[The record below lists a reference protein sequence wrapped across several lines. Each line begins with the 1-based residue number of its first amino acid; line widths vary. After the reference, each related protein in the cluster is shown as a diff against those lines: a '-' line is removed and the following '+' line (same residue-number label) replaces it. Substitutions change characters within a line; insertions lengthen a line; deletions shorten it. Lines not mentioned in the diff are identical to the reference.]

1 MFLGQTRRMN
11 GVGTYFLKTVVAAV
25 LLTVLSV
32 GQAVAQTRLNSITID
47 GNVRIPDSSV
57 VDFSGLTQGETVT
70 NGQLNAAVLEIMA
83 TGLFETAEV
92 VPTGSGVRIVVVER
106 PTISRINIEGNRRL
120 SDDQLSTVVTSEPRR
135 VYSPTVAA
143 ADASAIADAYSA
155 AGRQAA
161 RVTPRIIER
170 SDNRVD
176 LIFEVSEGRTVEN
189 ERISFV
195 GNRNFSDRRLRR
207 VIQTKQAGIFR
218 AIIGQDNFVPELVQ
232 FDRQLLTD
240 FYRSRGYIDFEILDV
255 TSELSRER
263 NATFLTFNLRE
274 GQKYE
279 IGQVSVSSE
288 FQNVNIVEYRDA
300 LRIRTGQTWSP
311 NLIEEQISRLEQ
323 LALTQGLEF
332 LRVDPRITRNQRD
345 LSLNIEF
352 ALVRG
357 PRIFVE
363 RIDIEGNQ
371 TTLDRVIRRQFNTV
385 EGDPFNPREIRNAAE
400 RIRALGFFAVAD
412 VETRRGTAADQVIVD
427 VDVEEQPTGSL
438 TFGGSFNDENGFALL
453 VNFSER
459 NFLGRGQAL
468 SFEVQSGSDTSQTA
482 LSFTEPAFLGRD
494 LAFGLDI
501 SSVETSFDES
511 SFDTRVIS
519 VRPRL
524 TFPFSENS
532 RLTVFY
538 EAALDEISDIDPGSS
553 PIILAEE
560 GEEFRCSIG
569 YSYTLDLLRGGLNP
583 NRGVRLTF
591 GKELAGLGGDI
602 EFLRTTALAVAQRDV
617 FNEEVTVRAIFEGG
631 LINTFGGGTSRV
643 TDRFFLSPRQLRG
656 FASRGVG
663 PRDTGSAE
671 ADVIGGNAFVS
682 VRFEADFPLG
692 LPEEFGLAGGVFLD
706 FASLWDLDNTNGA
719 AAVDDGFDLR
729 ASIGFSLFWDTPIG
743 PLRMNFA
750 TPLRENALDETN
762 AFDITISTQF

>member
-1 MFLGQTRRMN
+1 MHRVR
-11 GVGTYFLKTVVAAV
+11 TYILRAVVV
-25 LLTVLSV
+25 LLVLAGLTA
-32 GQAVAQTRLNSITID
+32 GQAIAQTRLNSITVD

-57 VDFSGLTQGETVT
+57 VSFSGLSPGETAT
-70 NGQLNAAVLEIMA
+70 GSQLNSAVLEIMA
-83 TGLFETAEV
+83 TGLFETAEI
-92 VPTGSGVRIVVVER
+92 VPVGNGVRIVVVER

-120 SDDQLSTVVTSEPRR
+120 SDDQLLTVVTSEPRR

-143 ADASAIADAYSA
+143 SDASAIADAYSVS
-155 AGRQAA
+155 GRQAA

-176 LIFEVSEGRTVEN
+176 LVFEVSEGSVVEN

-207 VIQTKQAGIFR
+207 VIQTKQANLFR
-218 AIIGQDNFVPELVQ
+218 ALIGRDTFVPELVQ

-255 TSELSRER
+255 TTELSRER
-263 NATFLTFNLRE
+263 DATFLTFNLRE
-274 GQKYE
+274 GQKYS

-288 FQNVNIVEYRDA
+288 FATVSIAEYQDA
-300 LRIRTGQTWSP
+300 LRIRSGQTWSP
-311 NLIEEQISRLEQ
+311 TLIEEQISRLEQ
-323 LALTQGLEF
+323 LALNQGLEF
-332 LRVDPRITRNQRD
+332 LRVDPRITRNRRD

-371 TTLDRVIRRQFNTV
+371 TTLDRVIRRQFNSV

-400 RIRALGFFAVAD
+400 RIRALGFFSVAD
-412 VETRRGTAADQVIVD
+412 VQTRGGTSADRVIVD

-453 VNFSER
+453 VNFSEQ

-468 SFEVQSGSDTSQTA
+468 SFEVQSGSDTSTTA
-482 LSFTEPAFLGRD
+482 FSFAEPAFLGRD
-494 LAFGLDI
+494 LVFGLNI

-524 TFPFSENS
+524 TFPFGENS
-532 RLTVFY
+532 RLTLFY

-560 GEEFRCSIG
+560 GEEFRSSIG

-583 NRGVRLTF
+583 TRGVRLTF
-591 GKELAGLGGDI
+591 GQELAGIGGDV
-602 EFLRTTALAVAQRDV
+602 EFLRTTALAIAQRDV

-631 LINTFGGGTSRV
+631 MINTLESGGASRV
-643 TDRFFLSPRQLRG
+643 TDRFFLSTRQLRG
-656 FASRGVG
+656 FSSRGVG

-682 VRFEADFPLG
+682 LRFEADFPLG
-692 LPEEFGLAGGVFLD
+692 LPEEFGLGGGVFLD

-719 AAVDDGFDLR
+719 AQVDDGFDLR

-750 TPLRENALDETN
+750 TPLRENVLDETN
-762 AFDITISTQF
+762 FFDITISTQF